1 MGAWGVGMQAN
12 DTALDAISD
21 EQRLRKIRKSNNGV
35 ELQKLLQEAKA
46 NNKWGWEWEVLGVV
60 EYLLDDG
67 MNLAAINQS
76 RGIINEALASER
88 TPEQLECWK
97 SMLDRIAALNLFER
111 RLNGEEVPQEEVE
124 ATNEGLLSKMCRI
137 VQDRQGDK
145 SI

>member
-12 DTALDAISD
+12 DTALDAIGD
-21 EQRLRKIRKSNNGV
+21 ERKLKKIRKTNDGPK
-35 ELQKLLQEAKA
+35 LQKLLQEAKEH
-46 NNKWGWEWEVLGVV
+46 NDWDWEWEVLGVV

-67 MNLAAINQS
+67 MSLDAINQS

-97 SMLDRIAALNLFER
+97 SMLDRTATLNLFER